1 MKKLIPFIL
10 LLLSISHIA
19 FAQLK
24 LYVYENNGETTEFIA
39 SNVDSIAFTAPGTY
53 PVDPNS
59 DDYIEEFIDLGL
71 SVRWAPCNIGAN
83 RPERYGD
90 YFAWGET
97 SIKSNY
103 NISNYIWF
111 DIDSGTI
118 IKYCTDDGVGTLDYN
133 IILDV
138 SDDAARVN
146 WGNGWRIPT
155 MEEFNELIDNCDI
168 NWTKLNNVGGCKFT
182 SKINGKSIFL
192 PASGYMASSDSSVG
206 ELGYYWT
213 ATLDVKDPSRAMQ
226 FMFNYKEHQLNSTA
240 RFFGQPI
247 RPVIP

>member
-10 LLLSISHIA
+10 LLLSLSHIA

-59 DDYIEEFIDLGL
+59 DY
-71 SVRWAPCNIGAN
+71 
-83 RPERYGD
+83 
-90 YFAWGET
+90 
-97 SIKSNY
+97 K
-103 NISNYIWF
+103 WF

-118 IKYCTDDGVGTLDYN
+118 IKYCNNEGVGTL
-133 IILDV
+133 
-138 SDDAARVN
+138 
-146 WGNGWRIPT
+146 
-155 MEEFNELIDNCDI
+155 
-168 NWTKLNNVGGCKFT
+168 FT

-213 ATLDVKDPSRAMQ
+213 ATLDVKDPSKAML
-226 FMFNYKEHQLNSTA
+226 FRFNYKEHQLNSTA